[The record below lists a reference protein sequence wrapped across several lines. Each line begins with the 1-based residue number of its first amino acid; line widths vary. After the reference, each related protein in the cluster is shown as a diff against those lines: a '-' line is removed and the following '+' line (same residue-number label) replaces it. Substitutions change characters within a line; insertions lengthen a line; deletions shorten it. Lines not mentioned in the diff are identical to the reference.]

1 MLKSRRKSQAIR
13 QVRQW
18 LDEEKVQYALK
29 EYSSNSFKA
38 TLQLAASFRVAIEV
52 TEETTDSIRFLS
64 SAYLTPADQ
73 RAFSR
78 LGDVKKDSFLKTVR
92 HSLFSLDVDH
102 NLIPDGEFLQHISV
116 AKVIY
121 FDGLTKDKFFD
132 TILLLKRALGLLNLA
147 YYEHLRYKSSKIIP
161 G

>member
-1 MLKSRRKSQAIR
+1 MK
-13 QVRQW
+13 QW
-18 LDEEKVQYALK
+18 LDEEKLQYTLK
-29 EYSSNSFKA
+29 DISSTSFKA
-38 TLQLAASFRVAIEV
+38 TLQLTASFRVAIEV
-52 TEETTDSIRFLS
+52 PEETADSVRFLA

-73 RAFSR
+73 RSFSR
-78 LGDVKKDSFLKTVR
+78 LSDGKKDSFLKTVR

-102 NLIPDGEFLQHISV
+102 NLVPDGNFLQHISI

-147 YYEHLRYKSSKIIP
+147 YCEHLRYNSSKVIP
-161 G
+161 R